1 MVLCKL
7 YIIVMIKPCASFEH
21 CLALNINPTECK
33 TSRIN
38 KLKID
43 RTDLYN
49 VMQKKELMHTAR
61 KTK

>member
-7 YIIVMIKPCASFEH
+7 YIIVMIKLCASF
-21 CLALNINPTECK
+21 LALNINPTECK

-49 VMQKKELMHTAR
+49 VMQKKEVMHTAR